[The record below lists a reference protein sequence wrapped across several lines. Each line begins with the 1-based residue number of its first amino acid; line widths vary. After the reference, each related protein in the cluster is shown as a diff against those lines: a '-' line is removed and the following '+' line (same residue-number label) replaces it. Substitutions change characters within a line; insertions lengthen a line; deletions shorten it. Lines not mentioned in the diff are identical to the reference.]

1 MLGTDQPMI
10 IYKDKALQA
19 ILVNYLGSYKQ
30 VCPRIK
36 SQQTRVIGELEGWW
50 VTQKLANDN
59 PKNRSR
65 QPPIF
70 HGTISI
76 LESSKPMTLPE
87 NN

>member
-1 MLGTDQPMI
+1 MDALMITKMLGTDQPMI

-50 VTQKLANDN
+50 TTTKARRHDN

-65 QPPIF
+65 QPPHF
-70 HGTISI
+70 SR
-76 LESSKPMTLPE
+76 
-87 NN
+87 

>member
-1 MLGTDQPMI
+1 MMLGTDQPMI

-36 SQQTRVIGELEGWW
+36 SQQTRVIGELDGWW

-59 PKNRSR
+59 PPTEVVNLPFFTVKNLN
-65 QPPIF
+65 F
-70 HGTISI
+70 GE
-76 LESSKPMTLPE
+76 L
-87 NN
+87 